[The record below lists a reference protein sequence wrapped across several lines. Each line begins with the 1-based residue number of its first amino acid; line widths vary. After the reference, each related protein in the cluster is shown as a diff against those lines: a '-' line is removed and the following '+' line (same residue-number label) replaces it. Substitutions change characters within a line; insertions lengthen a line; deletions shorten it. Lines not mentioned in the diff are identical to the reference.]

1 MKYDPRAAR
10 GHIESWFLKAN
21 DPLERSSP
29 LSRERADSERSSPF
43 SRERADSQRR
53 ALWLRWTI
61 WAGAAEPR
69 PALAEAWA
77 IAFGSARGHVAT
89 KSSLPF
95 ERARFSRE
103 DIDIDLDGCTLTPRA
118 ARGRVESG
126 GRSIEYDLS
135 IESRAAPMSYLLAR
149 WMYEGA
155 WPRQKLVSPNPD
167 ARVTGTVKVDGEP
180 WQVEGWPAM
189 IGHTWGQGHSPV
201 YAWGNCNAW
210 DGGDVGRS
218 PKGAAA
224 SDDVGRSPK
233 GAAASDDVVLDGFSV
248 RLKTGPV
255 LLPTMTLLCLH
266 HHGVRY
272 DLRGPAGM
280 VRNRGQVSLR
290 RWRFQARGDRAEVHG
305 EMWADTDDFVGL
317 FYPNPDGTQ
326 LYCLNSKIAR
336 AEVTIQLEGRA
347 PRTLR
352 SSRAALEIMTS
363 DPHHGVRMYV

>member
-1 MKYDPRAAR
+1 MRLWSVKRSSASPSTEVEPTHAGPDQAALVGGMKYDPRARR
-10 GHIESWFLKAN
+10 GHMESWFLKAN
-21 DPLERSSP
+21 DPVG
-29 LSRERADSERSSPF
+29 
-43 SRERADSQRR
+43 RR

-77 IAFGSARGHVAT
+77 IAFGSERGHVAT

-95 ERARFSRE
+95 ERARFSR
-103 DIDIDLDGCTLTPRA
+103 DGIDVELDGCTLTPRA

-135 IESRAAPMSYLLAR
+135 IDSLVAPMSYLLAR

-155 WPRQKLVSPNPD
+155 WPKQKFTSPSPS
-167 ARVTGTVKVDGEP
+167 ARVAGRVKVDGEP
-180 WQVEGWPAM
+180 WQVESWPAM

-210 DGGDVGRS
+210 DGGD
-218 PKGAAA
+218 
-224 SDDVGRSPK
+224 
-233 GAAASDDVVLDGFSV
+233 DVVLDGFSV

-255 LLPTMTLLCLH
+255 LLPTMTLLCLY

-280 VRNRGQVSLR
+280 VRNRGQVSPR
-290 RWRFQARGDRAEVHG
+290 RWRFQARGDRADVQG

-336 AEVTIQLEGRA
+336 AEVTVHLEGRA
-347 PRTLR
+347 PKTLT